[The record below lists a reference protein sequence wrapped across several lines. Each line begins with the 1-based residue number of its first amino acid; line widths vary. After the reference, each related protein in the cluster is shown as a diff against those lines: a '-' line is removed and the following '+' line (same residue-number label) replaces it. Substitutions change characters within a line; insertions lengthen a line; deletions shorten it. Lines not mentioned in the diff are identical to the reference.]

1 MKKKLQSLIQQEIDK
16 LLMKIAE
23 ESGTS
28 FKSNIEEINKWRCD
42 YEFSFFI
49 IYSLISFYR

>member
-28 FKSNIEEINKWRCD
+28 FKSNIEEINK
-42 YEFSFFI
+42 
-49 IYSLISFYR
+49 

>member
-1 MKKKLQSLIQQEIDK
+1 MKNKLQLLIQQEIDK

-28 FKSNIEEINKWRCD
+28 FKSNNEENNN
-42 YEFSFFI
+42 
-49 IYSLISFYR
+49 